1 MKHGR
6 GDAPACAKRRH
17 SHNRCKETAM
27 SEQAY
32 DVLIVGGGPVGLTLA
47 LALVQSAHGISVGLV
62 DRRPLAV
69 PRDARASAIAAGV
82 RRVFEALG
90 VWQGMAAA
98 AQPITRMRITD
109 SGQGDISRPLFLTF
123 DGDIAPGEAFA
134 HMVPN
139 SASAQVLLD
148 AVADRITVIAPA
160 TISGYVVEGG
170 AARLM
175 LDDGRVLVAPL
186 LVAADGGQ
194 SALRGMAGIGVIA
207 HDYQQTGLVTTV
219 GHELPHDGVAYEHFR
234 PAGPFASLPL
244 PGNRS
249 SLVWTESREAAPR
262 FLAMEPAE
270 LAREIEAVMGSTLG
284 AVTVEEK
291 LMGFPLRLQIARDFV
306 APRVALVG
314 DAAHVVHPIAGQG
327 LNLGLKDVAAL
338 AEVVIEA
345 IRLGL
350 DHGSDDV
357 LGRYQSWRRLDTSA
371 MAAMTDGLNRLFS
384 NDLAPVRALRDFGLG
399 LVDRAGPIKSALI
412 RTASG
417 VSSSGPR
424 LLSGLPI

>member
-1 MKHGR
+1 
-6 GDAPACAKRRH
+6 
-17 SHNRCKETAM
+17 M

-47 LALVQSAHGISVGLV
+47 LALVQSARGIRVGLV
-62 DRRPLAV
+62 DRRPLSV

-90 VWQGMAAA
+90 VWPGMAAA
-98 AQPITRMRITD
+98 AQPITSMRITD

-139 SASAQVLLD
+139 AVSGQVLLD
-148 AVADRITVIAPA
+148 AVAGQITMVAPA
-160 TISGYVVEGG
+160 TITGYSADAS
-170 AARLM
+170 AARLV
-175 LDDGRVLVAPL
+175 LDDGRVLAAPL

-194 SALRGMAGIGVIA
+194 SALRDMAGIGVIA
-207 HDYQQTGLVTTV
+207 HDYGQTGLVTTI

-244 PGNRS
+244 LGNRS

-262 FLAMEPAE
+262 FLAMAPAE
-270 LAREIEAVMGSTLG
+270 LANEIEAVMGSTLG

-291 LMGFPLRLQIARDFV
+291 LMGFPLKLQIARDFV
-306 APRVALVG
+306 APRLALVG

-350 DHGSDDV
+350 DHGSEDV
-357 LGRYQSWRRLDTSA
+357 LGRYQAWRRLDTAS

-384 NDLAPVRALRDFGLG
+384 NDVAPVRALRDFGLG

>member
-1 MKHGR
+1 
-6 GDAPACAKRRH
+6 
-17 SHNRCKETAM
+17 M

-47 LALVQSAHGISVGLV
+47 LALVQSASGIRVGLV
-62 DRRPLAV
+62 DRRPLSV

-90 VWQGMAAA
+90 VWPAMAAA
-98 AQPITRMRITD
+98 SQPITAMRITD
-109 SGQGDISRPLFLTF
+109 SGAGDISRPLFLTF

-139 SASAQVLLD
+139 SVSGQVLLD
-148 AVADRITVIAPA
+148 AVGEKISVIAPA
-160 TISGYVVEGG
+160 TITGYTTEAG

-175 LDDGRVLVAPL
+175 LDDGRVLTAPL

-194 SALRGMAGIGVIA
+194 STLRGMAGIGVIA
-207 HDYQQTGLVTTV
+207 HDYRQTGLVTTI

-249 SLVWTESREAAPR
+249 SLVWTESSDAAPR
-262 FLAMEPAE
+262 FLAMAPDE
-270 LAREIEAVMGSTLG
+270 LAGEIEAVMGSTLG

-306 APRVALVG
+306 APRLALVG

-338 AEVVIEA
+338 AEVVIDA

-350 DHGSDDV
+350 DHGGDDV
-357 LGRYQSWRRLDTSA
+357 LARYQGWRRLDTSG

-384 NDLAPVRALRDFGLG
+384 NDIAPVRALRDFGLG

-417 VSSSGPR
+417 VSASGPR